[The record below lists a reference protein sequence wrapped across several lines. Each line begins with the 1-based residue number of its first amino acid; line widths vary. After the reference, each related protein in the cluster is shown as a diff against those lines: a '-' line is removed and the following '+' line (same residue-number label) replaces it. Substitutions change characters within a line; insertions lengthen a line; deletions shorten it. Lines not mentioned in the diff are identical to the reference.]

1 MCGNLTHRLA
11 LYPVS
16 VRRLV
21 GFATPLPPPLTLPST
36 ACGSL
41 HLAEATRGGTF
52 TRENRAVPGTPRKTT
67 ISYDMVVEVVVEP
80 RGVEPLSEDQ
90 KTRASPSAVCV
101 LTFPPPGSRRQDSG
115 FSSFIKSRRPQ
126 SLRRLVPCFYDADG
140 LRRRRLRVD
149 DRRLGGDSYVIVV
162 VSSICFPLSGGTG
175 PPLASL
181 SLRIPVET
189 KIRPRVGRRE
199 LKTPSAILGLSL

>member
-1 MCGNLTHRLA
+1 MTSFSVFEPVKDASECLMQKRHHPENAVFTG
-11 LYPVS
+11 LYGQKV
-16 VRRLV
+16 
-21 GFATPLPPPLTLPST
+21 TTL
-36 ACGSL
+36 
-41 HLAEATRGGTF
+41 
-52 TRENRAVPGTPRKTT
+52 
-67 ISYDMVVEVVVEP
+67 ISYQNQRCWVVEP

-149 DRRLGGDSYVIVV
+149 DRRLSGESYVIVV
-162 VSSICFPLSGGTG
+162 VSSFKFPLSGGSG

-189 KIRPRVGRRE
+189 KIRPRISGRRE
-199 LKTPSAILGLSL
+199 L